1 MNERIGIGRGEEK
14 GNGNRTE
21 EMRIEEEGRGR
32 LEEMRNDGREEWE
45 IEEKMGRE
53 EEERKRDGKGIEGRV

>member
-21 EMRIEEEGRGR
+21 EMRKGLEWKEDRWERIEKMGFFNRWEG
-32 LEEMRNDGREEWE
+32 LE
-45 IEEKMGRE
+45 EEKME
-53 EEERKRDGKGIEGRV
+53 